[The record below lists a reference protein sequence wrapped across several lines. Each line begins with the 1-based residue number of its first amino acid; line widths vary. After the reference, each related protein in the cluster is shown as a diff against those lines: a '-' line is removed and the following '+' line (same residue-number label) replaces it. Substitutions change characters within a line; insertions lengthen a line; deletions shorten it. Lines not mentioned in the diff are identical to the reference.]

1 MNLKEL
7 LEKIGYVQHIN
18 GGLVNHKNYEFEFF
32 QRDNNYVCYNDKG
45 EILFVAPITLSL
57 GTSLVLL
64 QEFMIINER
73 YIYETVDAIEEMF
86 ENNYNEDEE

>member
-7 LEKIGYVQHIN
+7 LQKIGYVQHAN
-18 GGLVNHKNYEFEFF
+18 GGLVNHKNYKFEFF
-32 QRDNNYVCYNDKG
+32 QKDNNYVCYNDEGK
-45 EILFVAPITLSL
+45 ILFAAPITLSL

-73 YIYETVDAIEEMF
+73 YIYESVDAIEEMY
-86 ENNYNEDEE
+86 ENEE